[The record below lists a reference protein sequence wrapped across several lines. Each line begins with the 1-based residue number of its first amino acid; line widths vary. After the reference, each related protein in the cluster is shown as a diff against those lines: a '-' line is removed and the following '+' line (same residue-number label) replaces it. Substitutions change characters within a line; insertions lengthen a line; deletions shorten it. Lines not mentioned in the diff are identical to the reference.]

1 MWDIF
6 QYLFIVVFFAPIIL
20 IVVTIILAFI
30 FKDKFS
36 NIIEKFLFVGF
47 FIVMLLVFSLFGIAV
62 PGLFL
67 SSVFENG
74 FGIALVIA
82 FILLVWFVI
91 TAGIKLRNRIILIK
105 YNEPEIYVRD
115 VSVEYSPAILSYL
128 INNKIE
134 TDKDL
139 SATLLDLCT
148 KNVISLTQGK
158 NNKLAIN
165 DLHNASNVE
174 QLPADELYAYNM
186 FVSGIDQS
194 KIAKWKLIVEQEYK
208 KHKFSKPHKTDL
220 SSYLYGIYFV
230 CFIILFISISSG
242 ILIDA
247 DFLMKTLLIGFFS
260 VWESVIG
267 MGVKSMFT
275 KNLKPNFVDSYTR
288 KGAIELNRWKKFKK
302 FMEEYTL
309 VKDKD
314 YKDIVIL
321 GKYLSYS
328 IALGINKNCDSE
340 LYKKIEKD
348 YSFNLDKF
356 INYITE

>member
-1 MWDIF
+1 MWDVF
-6 QYLFIVVFFAPIIL
+6 QYLFIIVFFAPIIL
-20 IVVTIILAFI
+20 IVTTIILALI
-30 FKDKFS
+30 FKDQSSK
-36 NIIEKFLFVGF
+36 IIEKFFLVGY
-47 FIVMLLVFSLFGIAV
+47 FIIMLLVFSLFGIAV

-67 SSVFENG
+67 STIFENG

-82 FILLVWFVI
+82 FILLIWFIISFVI
-91 TAGIKLRNRIILIK
+91 KLKNRIVLIK

-115 VSVEYSPAILSYL
+115 VAVEYSPAVLSYL

-134 TDKDL
+134 TNKDL

-148 KNVISLTQGK
+148 KNVVSLEQSKDDKIEVTDLQ
-158 NNKLAIN
+158 NNSAI
-165 DLHNASNVE
+165 E
-174 QLPADELYAYNM
+174 QLQPDEFYAYNM
-186 FVSGIDQS
+186 FISGINHS
-194 KIAKWKLIVEQEYK
+194 KVTEWKLIVEREYK
-208 KHKFSKPHKTDL
+208 KHKFSKPHKADL

-230 CFIILFISISSG
+230 CFVTVFISICCG
-242 ILIDA
+242 ISIDA
-247 DFLMKTLLIGFFS
+247 DFLMKALLIGFFS
-260 VWESVIG
+260 VWESVIALS
-267 MGVKSMFT
+267 VKSMFT
-275 KNLKPNFVDSYTR
+275 KNLKPSFVDSYTR

-302 FMEEYTL
+302 FMEDYTL

-314 YKDIVIL
+314 YNDIVIL

-348 YSFNLDKF
+348 YSFSLDKF